1 LEEGGLGVG
10 FGINYSPGADQEEIA
25 SLFSVAAQNNAPV
38 FVHTRAF
45 GLGAIDEVIE
55 TAEATGA
62 ALHIVHI
69 GSSSMDALGDARAR
83 VADARDRGLD
93 VTTEVYPYTVASTR
107 LESAMFNPGWQEN
120 LPIEIGDIEWVATG
134 ERLTPETFDERRA
147 EGGWILLYM
156 MRDENVDRGVE
167 FVDGKGHPRGAGTYA
182 RVLGHYVRERGVLP
196 LMDAL
201 AKMTILPAKRLE
213 TVAPVMRNKGR
224 IREGADADIT
234 VFDPATVI
242 DRATFAEP
250 TLPSGGIPHVLVA
263 GTFVVRDGELVEGAV
278 PGVGIRGR

>member
-1 LEEGGLGVG
+1 MGLEREV
-10 FGINYSPGADQEEIA
+10 P
-25 SLFSVAAQNNAPV
+25 
-38 FVHTRAF
+38 RAF
-45 GLGAIDEVIE
+45 GLGAIDEAIE

-69 GSSSMDALGDARAR
+69 GSSSMDALTDALQR
-83 VADARDRGLD
+83 VADARARGLD

-120 LPIEIGDIEWVATG
+120 LPIEVGDIEWVATG
-134 ERLTPETFDERRA
+134 ERLTAETFDERRA
-147 EGGWILLYM
+147 EGGWILLHM
-156 MRDENVDRGVE
+156 MRDENVDRAVAAEGVIIASDGVE

-196 LMDAL
+196 LMEAL

-213 TVAPVMRNKGR
+213 AFAPVMANKGR

-234 VFDPATVI
+234 VFDPSTII

-250 TLPSGGIPHVLVA
+250 TLPSGGIPYVLVA
-263 GTFVVRDGELVEGAV
+263 GIFVVRDGELVENALPGA
-278 PGVGIRGR
+278 GIRGR

>member
-1 LEEGGLGVG
+1 
-10 FGINYSPGADQEEIA
+10 
-25 SLFSVAAQNNAPV
+25 
-38 FVHTRAF
+38 
-45 GLGAIDEVIE
+45 
-55 TAEATGA
+55 
-62 ALHIVHI
+62 
-69 GSSSMDALGDARAR
+69 
-83 VADARDRGLD
+83 
-93 VTTEVYPYTVASTR
+93 
-107 LESAMFNPGWQEN
+107 MFNPGWQEN

-156 MRDENVDRGVE
+156 MRDENVDRAVAADGVIIASDGVE